1 MCGRFTLRAP
11 ASVLAQQFAVFD
23 MPPIGPRFNIAPT
36 QAVPVVR
43 MNPREPEPQ
52 RELVALRWGLI
63 PSWAKDPAIGN
74 RMINAR
80 AETVA
85 EKPAYRAAFRRRRC
99 LVPADGFYEWQRI
112 GGKKQPY
119 FIHMRDDGPFALA
132 GLWESWQ
139 GPDHSRI
146 ESFTVLTTE
155 PNDVVRPIHNRMP
168 VIMNESDYS
177 LWLDPAVKEPRV
189 LAPLLKPYPADS
201 MESYRVGSEV
211 NDARHEDA
219 SCVEPVG

>member
-1 MCGRFTLRAP
+1 MCGRFTLRAAP
-11 ASVLAQQFAVFD
+11 SVLAQQFAIFD

-43 MNPREPEPQ
+43 MNPWEGDPR

-63 PSWAKDPAIGN
+63 PGWAKDPAIGN

-85 EKPAYRAAFRRRRC
+85 EKPAYRTAFRRRRC

-112 GGKKQPY
+112 GPKKQPY
-119 FIHMRDDGPFALA
+119 FIHKLDDGPFALA

-139 GPDHSRI
+139 APDQSHI

-155 PNDVVRPIHNRMP
+155 PNDVVRPIHDRMP
-168 VIMNESDYS
+168 VILNESDYS

-189 LAPLLKPYPADS
+189 LAPLLKPYRADA
-201 MESYRVGSEV
+201 MESYRVGPEV
-211 NDARHEDA
+211 NKPGYEDA
-219 SCVEPVG
+219 SCVEPIG

>member
-1 MCGRFTLRAP
+1 M
-11 ASVLAQQFAVFD
+11 LAEQFAIFD
-23 MPPIGPRFNIAPT
+23 MPPIGPRFNIAPA
-36 QAVPVVR
+36 QAVSVVR
-43 MNPREPEPQ
+43 MNPREREPR

-63 PSWAKDPAIGN
+63 PGWAKDPAIGN

-85 EKPAYRAAFRRRRC
+85 EKPAYRVAFRRRRC

-119 FIHMRDDGPFALA
+119 FIHMRDDGPFGLA
-132 GLWESWQ
+132 GLWESWE
-139 GPDHSRI
+139 GPDHSLI

-168 VIMNESDYS
+168 VILNESDYS
-177 LWLDPAVKEPRV
+177 LWLDPAVKDPGV

-201 MESYRVGSEV
+201 MESYGVGSEV
-211 NDARHEDA
+211 NNPRHDGA
-219 SCVEPVG
+219 SCVEPIE

>member
-1 MCGRFTLRAP
+1 MCGRFTLRSP
-11 ASVLAQQFAVFD
+11 ASILAEQFAIFD
-23 MPPIGPRFNIAPT
+23 MAPIGPRFNIAPT

-43 MNPREPEPQ
+43 MNRREGEPR

-63 PSWAKDPAIGN
+63 PGWAKDPAIGN

-85 EKPAYRAAFRRRRC
+85 EKPAYRTAFRRRRC

-112 GGKKQPY
+112 GGKKQPF

-132 GLWESWQ
+132 GLWELWEA
-139 GPDHSRI
+139 PDHSRI

-168 VIMNESDYS
+168 VILNQSDYS
-177 LWLDPAVKEPRV
+177 LWLDPAVEDPGM
-189 LAPLLKPYPADS
+189 LAPLLRPYRADS
-201 MESYRVGSEV
+201 MESYPVSSHV
-211 NDARHEDA
+211 SNPRHEDP
-219 SCVEPVG
+219 SCIEPVG